1 MDNKAAS
8 DSKDS
13 QKSPQEFIT
22 QILRQIKSTQKQIN
36 RKVSVILSK
45 IEDFIFKTTAKL
57 TESQVQSLMSG
68 NDESEYKG
76 LLFLCGL
83 KNRIRQGM
91 KKSALTAVKLTL
103 KLLEESRQKDLFLSV
118 FCDLDDE
125 EFKTLKLANHILND
139 KCNDLA
145 PLNLAY
151 IIHDKRPH
159 LVVGVYILSKKA
171 QEKFLEWEKDEKVKS
186 NKFVKSF
193 FDLFSV
199 EFSFSSLHFYY
210 LVNVF

>member
-1 MDNKAAS
+1 M
-8 DSKDS
+8 DSKKPQESKDI

-45 IEDFIFKTTAKL
+45 IEDFLFKTPVKL
-57 TESQVQSLMSG
+57 TETQIQALMTG
-68 NDESEYKG
+68 NDESDYKG

-83 KNRIRQGM
+83 KHRIRQGM
-91 KKSALTAVKLTL
+91 KKSALTAVRLIL

-125 EFKTLKLANHILND
+125 EFKSLKLSNHILNE
-139 KCNDLA
+139 KSNDLS

-151 IIHDKRPH
+151 IIHEKRPH
-159 LVVGVYILSKKA
+159 LSIGIYILSKKA
-171 QEKFLEWEKDEKVKS
+171 QEKFSEWEKDEKIKS
-186 NKFVKSF
+186 SNNLNCFTLKKINF
-193 FDLFSV
+193 
-199 EFSFSSLHFYY
+199 
-210 LVNVF
+210 